1 MIGGSTMSC
10 KCSSACVDTK
20 AQELEKTINKYKGMD
35 GALIPVL
42 HEAQDLYG
50 YLPIGVQK
58 TVAEGLGVSLAEIY
72 GVVTFYTQFS
82 LYPKGKYQI
91 QICLGT
97 ACYVKG
103 AGAIYD
109 ALKKEVGLDCDGV
122 TEDGM
127 FSLEGCRCIGACG
140 LAPVIMING
149 EVYGRI
155 TPTDVHDI
163 IEKYREMG

>member
-1 MIGGSTMSC
+1 MSC
-10 KCSSACVDTK
+10 KCSSTCVDTK
-20 AQELEKTINKYKGMD
+20 AQELERIIDKYKGVK

-42 HEAQDLYG
+42 HEAQELYG
-50 YLPIGVQK
+50 YLPIHVQK
-58 TVAEGLGVSLAEIY
+58 AIAEGLGFSLAEVY

-91 QICLGT
+91 QLCLGT

-103 AGAIYD
+103 AGAIYEEF
-109 ALKKEVGLDCDGV
+109 KKELGLKGDGV

-127 FSLEGCRCIGACG
+127 FSLEACRCIGACG

-149 EVYGRI
+149 EVYGRLV
-155 TPTDVHDI
+155 PSDVPKLI
-163 IEKYREMG
+163 QKYRDMG